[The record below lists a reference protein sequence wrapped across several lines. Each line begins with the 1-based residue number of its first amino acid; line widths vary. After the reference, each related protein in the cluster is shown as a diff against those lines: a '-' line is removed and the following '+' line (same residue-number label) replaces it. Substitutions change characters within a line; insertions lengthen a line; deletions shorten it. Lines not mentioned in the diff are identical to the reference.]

1 MLQAIRCPCT
11 TGYLYGRGCC
21 PRLPCHYQPLTVE
34 LGGDLSRSPGVP
46 CSCCHI
52 QHRGCALGPSA
63 PTANSSDQWAGA
75 VEWGGLL

>member
-1 MLQAIRCPCT
+1 MLQAIRCPYT
-11 TGYLYGRGCC
+11 TGYVYGRGCC
-21 PRLPCHYQPLTVE
+21 PHLPCHYQPLTVE

-52 QHRGCALGPSA
+52 QHRGCALRPSA